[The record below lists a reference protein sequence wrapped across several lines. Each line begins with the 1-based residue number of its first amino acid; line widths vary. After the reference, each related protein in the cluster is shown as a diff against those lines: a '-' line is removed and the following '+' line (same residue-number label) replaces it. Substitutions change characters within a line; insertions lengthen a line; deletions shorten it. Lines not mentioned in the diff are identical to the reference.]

1 MDGAIWG
8 VMGMGLSILTNFGL
22 LFEGIWERIIENIIK
37 DITTERITI

>member
-1 MDGAIWG
+1 MNRAIWDE
-8 VMGMGLSILTNFGL
+8 MGMGMENLTNFGL